1 MAVAG
6 GYFCH
11 LHAWGLA
18 VSGLQGSE
26 QQGGRM
32 AEQWQVVWDGVGTR
46 KTWTATPGSLC
57 TRPRPARASVQVIH
71 NRL

>member
-1 MAVAG
+1 
-6 GYFCH
+6 
-11 LHAWGLA
+11 
-18 VSGLQGSE
+18 
-26 QQGGRM
+26 M